1 MNVVGRKWDDLC
13 GLLTHTH
20 AGQVKQQRQQQQS
33 KHISAL
39 SFYPF
44 FLFWCFSPS
53 HEAFLNA
60 SLKRPKYS
68 SLSKPP
74 LVSDVTASSCWT
86 SIKVSKF
93 PLQVCADSICQNIL
107 SYSFI
112 HNGRLHHQKCFSC
125 SSPQFYS
132 RSWLLSDFIHSVIF
146 ISAVHRKLVWYLDM
160 TSLSNDSSPQFF
172 TFQ

>member
-1 MNVVGRKWDDLC
+1 MRWFMW
-13 GLLTHTH
+13 LTHSHSRRASKTTKAAAAEQTH
-20 AGQVKQQRQQQQS
+20 KCF
-33 KHISAL
+33 IL
-39 SFYPF
+39 LPIF

-53 HEAFLNA
+53 HEAFLYA

-107 SYSFI
+107 SQSFI

-125 SSPQFYS
+125 TFTILTFEWLHPLGYLHFSTSSETCISTWHHS
-132 RSWLLSDFIHSVIF
+132 RPTRALNFLRF
-146 ISAVHRKLVWYLDM
+146 
-160 TSLSNDSSPQFF
+160 SSFCVSS
-172 TFQ
+172 T